1 MLCRADQCEQ
11 ILLPRNHKWNYCGG
25 SRSRWRKAPVS
36 MDEQFLMDSNCQN
49 TIQDRKTRSSNLGM
63 QLKESAKYCTRNNN
77 KVLLKISRTKLRSG
91 IREIQSRRKFRKT
104 FHSFLEIET
113 AIAILRTNMTNE
125 CLFEIRGTEIN

>member
-1 MLCRADQCEQ
+1 
-11 ILLPRNHKWNYCGG
+11 
-25 SRSRWRKAPVS
+25 

-77 KVLLKISRTKLRSG
+77 KVLLKISRTKQSDNVSFTVLLNRLRSG